1 MNNMSKIEKVQR
13 RIKIITGIAMLMLLV
28 GILALLSTVTELT
41 YMGISGVRFLLIFVM
56 GVALIY
62 GGVRIISSLDEI
74 IEEKDFLKQLYK

>member
-1 MNNMSKIEKVQR
+1 MSKIEKVQK
-13 RIKIITGIAMLMLLV
+13 RIKIITGIAMMMLLV

-56 GVALIY
+56 GVALTY

>member
-1 MNNMSKIEKVQR
+1 MSKIEKVQK

-28 GILALLSTVTELT
+28 GILALLSTATELT
-41 YMGISGVRFLLIFVM
+41 YMGISGVRFLLIFVI
-56 GVALIY
+56 GVGLTY

>member
-1 MNNMSKIEKVQR
+1 MSKIEKVQK

-56 GVALIY
+56 GVALTY

-74 IEEKDFLKQLYK
+74 IGEKDFLKQLYK